1 LQVPPPRYVGL
12 PYASGSSVDA
22 STIIALNVEQHY
34 SEEDTFTLTRYRQFV
49 RHLDRS
55 AVDILDIGC
64 NTGRGGAVL
73 KSALP
78 ASRLV
83 GVDCVPERVKGVDP
97 AIYEKAICSFT
108 TSIDLPNSSFH
119 AIVAG
124 EFIEHLP
131 PMEVSPSLSEFF
143 RLLRLNGQIVL
154 TTPHPRFILR
164 RFGVGSVLLDPAHL
178 SQHTPRSLCRR
189 LEDTGFTRIKV
200 RGSGRVCRLVG
211 EHFPV
216 RAVYGSYLVKAVKL

>member
-1 LQVPPPRYVGL
+1 MAQLESTTWRYYSEAIKVQHFAPDNRTRRVGALQVPARWPVGL
-12 PYASGSSVDA
+12 PYASASSVDP

-49 RHLDRS
+49 RHLDRT

-83 GVDCVPERVKGVDP
+83 GVDCVPERVKRVDP
-97 AIYEKAICSFT
+97 AIYEKAICSFA

-143 RLLRLNGQIVL
+143 RLLRLNGKLCSPLRIHVL
-154 TTPHPRFILR
+154 F
-164 RFGVGSVLLDPAHL
+164 
-178 SQHTPRSLCRR
+178 
-189 LEDTGFTRIKV
+189 
-200 RGSGRVCRLVG
+200 
-211 EHFPV
+211 
-216 RAVYGSYLVKAVKL
+216 